1 MIASKPMDIA
11 KTLPVA
17 AVLSTPMM
25 AGATEGT
32 NEIFGVNY
40 DAIYLFSIPT
50 ITIGHGL
57 GLLFKDWEE
66 SQDNSDFFDELPN
79 TPL

>member
-1 MIASKPMDIA
+1 
-11 KTLPVA
+11 
-17 AVLSTPMM
+17 
-25 AGATEGT
+25 
-32 NEIFGVNY
+32 VNY

-79 TPL
+79 TPN